1 VPSNSKRPALRDLG
15 EELFGGRVKCRKCG
29 RWCTSWAGLAVHFG
43 KRHGKRL
50 GEATWEDVVLR
61 EGD

>member
-1 VPSNSKRPALRDLG
+1 MPSERPTLKDIG
-15 EELFGGRVKCRKCG
+15 QELFNGKVKCRKCG
-29 RWCTSWAGLAVHFG
+29 RWCTSWAGLAIHFG